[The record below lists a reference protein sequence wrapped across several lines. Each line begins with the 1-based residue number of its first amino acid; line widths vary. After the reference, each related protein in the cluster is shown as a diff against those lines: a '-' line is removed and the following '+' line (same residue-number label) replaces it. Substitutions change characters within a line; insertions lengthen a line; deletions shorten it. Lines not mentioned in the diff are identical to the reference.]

1 MRETRLTQES
11 LTRKNKYPL
20 KVCINN
26 NKGVSLS
33 KKDLRLEYS
42 GYVIFAA
49 KMVSV
54 ATGLVFQFMVA
65 RALNKTEYD
74 LYFNALTD
82 VAGIF
87 ALLAGVLPFW
97 AMRFAAR
104 DKEGAIKTGIVAN
117 LGISAAATLTYV
129 LLIPLILP
137 ALEISAA
144 YLPVYYIVAIQIVE
158 MYSIAGLEASLQTRI
173 PRKIGYGLII
183 QQFCKVIMGYV
194 LIVLLGQLLI
204 GVAVTTIIAFALQI
218 SYYVRLLA
226 EELKQRFRREYVRQ
240 WLKGSIINIYNVAGG
255 QMATFVF
262 IMLLAYGGDGAR
274 GKLGAAA
281 IIVNVIT
288 YSSFLAIAL
297 YPKLL
302 AEKRSEDI
310 TVSLKMVLMFAIP
323 LTIGAIALADS
334 YVTILK
340 PDHADAGPILIFL
353 ALNSLVSVISGL
365 LGTVILGFDTV
376 DEESR
381 MSLRQLVRS
390 RIFLAFSLPYVYAAI
405 TLPTTFYALTNFAHG
420 QPFQAAFSVSII
432 SFSASLA
439 TFFIQY
445 IIVRKMV
452 RIKPPWKNI
461 AKYVFS
467 AAIMGAVLYLVPHP
481 TRLTTTLTETAIGG
495 LIYIALLMAIDKE
508 TRKLPGTILKN
519 LR

>member
-1 MRETRLTQES
+1 M
-11 LTRKNKYPL
+11 
-20 KVCINN
+20 
-26 NKGVSLS
+26 S
-33 KKDLRLEYS
+33 KKDLRLEHS

-54 ATGLVFQFMVA
+54 ATGLVFQFIVA
-65 RALNKTEYD
+65 RALSKTEYD

-97 AMRFAAR
+97 AMRFATR
-104 DKEGAIKTGIVAN
+104 DREGAIKTGVVAN

-137 ALEISAA
+137 ALGISTT

-158 MYSIAGLEASLQTRI
+158 MYSIAALESCLQTRI
-173 PRKIGYGLII
+173 PRTIGYGLVI
-183 QQFCKVIMGYV
+183 QQFCKVVVGYV
-194 LIVLLGQLLI
+194 LIVLFGQLLI
-204 GVAVTTIIAFALQI
+204 GVAVTTIIAFALQTG
-218 SYYVRLLA
+218 YYLRLLA
-226 EELKQRFRREYVRQ
+226 EELKQRFRRDYVRE
-240 WLKGSIINIYNVAGG
+240 WFKGSVISIYNVAGG
-255 QMATFVF
+255 QLATVVL
-262 IMLLAYGGDGAR
+262 IMLLSYGGEGAR

-288 YSSFLAIAL
+288 YSSFLAYAL

-340 PDHADAGPILIFL
+340 PEHADAGPVLIFL
-353 ALNSLVSVISGL
+353 ALNSFVSVVSSL
-365 LGTVILGFDTV
+365 FGTVVYGFDTV
-376 DEESR
+376 DEEAK

-390 RIFLAFSLPYVYAAI
+390 RIFLVFSLPYVYAAI
-405 TLPTTFYALTNFAHG
+405 AVPTSFYALTSFAHD
-420 QPFQAAFSVSII
+420 QPFQAALSVSII
-432 SFSASLA
+432 NLSGSLA
-439 TFFIQY
+439 AFFILY
-445 IIVRKMV
+445 SIVRKMV
-452 RIKPPWKNI
+452 RVELPWKNI
-461 AKYVFS
+461 ARYVF
-467 AAIMGAVLYLVPHP
+467 AAVIMGAILYLIPHP
-481 TRLTTTLTETAIGG
+481 TRLTTTLAETAIGG

-508 TRKLPGTILKN
+508 ARRLPSTVLKN

>member
-1 MRETRLTQES
+1 
-11 LTRKNKYPL
+11 
-20 KVCINN
+20 
-26 NKGVSLS
+26 
-33 KKDLRLEYS
+33 
-42 GYVIFAA
+42 
-49 KMVSV
+49 
-54 ATGLVFQFMVA
+54 
-65 RALNKTEYD
+65 
-74 LYFNALTD
+74 
-82 VAGIF
+82 
-87 ALLAGVLPFW
+87 
-97 AMRFAAR
+97 
-104 DKEGAIKTGIVAN
+104 
-117 LGISAAATLTYV
+117 
-129 LLIPLILP
+129 
-137 ALEISAA
+137 
-144 YLPVYYIVAIQIVE
+144 
-158 MYSIAGLEASLQTRI
+158 
-173 PRKIGYGLII
+173 
-183 QQFCKVIMGYV
+183 MGYV

-288 YSSFLAIAL
+288 YSSLLAIAL

-405 TLPTTFYALTNFAHG
+405 TLPTTFYALTNFAHD
-420 QPFQAAFSVSII
+420 QPFQAALSVSII
-432 SFSASLA
+432 TLSGNLA
-439 TFFIQY
+439 AFFILY
-445 IIVRKMV
+445 SIVRKMV
-452 RIKPPWKNI
+452 RIRHPWKNI
-461 AKYVFS
+461 AKYVFI
-467 AAIMGAVLYLVPHP
+467 AVIMGAVLYLVPHP
-481 TRLTTTLTETAIGG
+481 TRLTTTLAETAIGG
-495 LIYIALLMAIDKE
+495 LIYIALLMAIVKE
-508 TRKLPGTILKN
+508 ARKLPGTILKN